1 MKNKVLLS
9 LLVIVSIIACKKDKL
24 ATVPK
29 IKITALNTNV
39 VGLNGTLRVTL
50 EFADQEGDLTDS
62 IFVKKIRLNKNVV
75 PTIRDSFRLKMPDFP
90 ANSRGQITI
99 DLEYQAILSAI
110 NPPTIPGSNPPAK
123 EPDTLLVKFAVRDKA
138 KHISDTATSSQIAV
152 IR

>member
-90 ANSRGQITI
+90 ANSRGQITV